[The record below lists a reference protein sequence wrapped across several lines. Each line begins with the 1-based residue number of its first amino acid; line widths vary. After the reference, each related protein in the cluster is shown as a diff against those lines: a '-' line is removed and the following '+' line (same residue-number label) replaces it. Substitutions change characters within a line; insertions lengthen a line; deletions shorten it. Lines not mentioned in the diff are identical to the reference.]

1 MWPRAVLLAAALGP
15 AVAAPAIAGVDRPA
29 ADWKVQAGKSFQRAG
44 ELVVRPTRSNYATLE
59 RAFSAYGKPEKCR
72 VAGRPNHV
80 VASWPSRGISI
91 DAWTYG
97 GMPEGED
104 GCISPDLI
112 HVSEVRLTDKRWV
125 TSLGLRVGD
134 STVKLRRLYPRSPYF
149 EGGRGFRRNQYY
161 LVWNHGPCVIGIC
174 SAYDLKYGIDTP
186 QLTAEVKTGRVV
198 ALWLPVFAQGD

>member
-1 MWPRAVLLAAALGP
+1 LPCLSLALASL
-15 AVAAPAIAGVDRPA
+15 AVAAVGRET
-29 ADWKVQAGKSFQRAG
+29 ADWKVQAGKHFQRAG
-44 ELVVRPTRSNYATLE
+44 ELTVRPTGPNYAVLQ
-59 RAFSAYGKPEKCR
+59 RAFKAYGDPEKCR
-72 VAGRPNHV
+72 VVRTPNHV
-80 VASWPSRGISI
+80 VASWPSRGIWI

-134 STVKLRRLYPRSPYF
+134 RTTKLRRLYPKSPYF

-174 SAYDLKYGIDTP
+174 SANDLKYGIDYP
-186 QLTAEVKTGRVV
+186 QLTAEVKAGRVV
-198 ALWLPVFAQGD
+198 AFWLPVFAQGE